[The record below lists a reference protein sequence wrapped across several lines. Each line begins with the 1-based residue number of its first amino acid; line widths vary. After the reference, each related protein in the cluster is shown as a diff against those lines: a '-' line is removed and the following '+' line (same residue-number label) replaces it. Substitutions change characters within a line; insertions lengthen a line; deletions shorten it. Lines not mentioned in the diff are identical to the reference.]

1 MKKSTI
7 VAVAIA
13 SVLSVSTLG
22 GCASLSRSVK
32 DAGSDL
38 SGGTDKVVVVYDN
51 NGDEIQRW
59 EGKIDIETSDSGK
72 MSFDL
77 NGKRVIINGG
87 TTIVTE
93 K

>member
-1 MKKSTI
+1 MKKSI
-7 VAVAIA
+7 VAVVIA
-13 SVLSVSTLG
+13 SVISVSCLG
-22 GCASLSRSVK
+22 GCASMQRSVK
-32 DAGSDL
+32 NVGSDL
-38 SGGTDKVVVVYDN
+38 SGGTDKLVVVYDN

-59 EGKIDIETSDSGK
+59 EGKIDVETDDSGK

-77 NGKRVIINGG
+77 DGKRVIINGG